1 MGRNRY
7 NKPQG
12 DPIDYSPKKKVV
24 DEPTLS
30 FSPCMICHKAIKQG
44 YYGSW
49 ANDQGTCSLECE
61 KVQQSIHN
69 QGVNHEISLVTAFN
83 GNIYRES

>member
-12 DPIDYSPKKKVV
+12 EPIDYSPKKKVV

-44 YYGSW
+44 YYGTFEIG
-49 ANDQGTCSLECE
+49 GTCSLHCNTLYE
-61 KVQQSIHN
+61 
-69 QGVNHEISLVTAFN
+69 
-83 GNIYRES
+83 ESRPKMIDYVILKSDKND